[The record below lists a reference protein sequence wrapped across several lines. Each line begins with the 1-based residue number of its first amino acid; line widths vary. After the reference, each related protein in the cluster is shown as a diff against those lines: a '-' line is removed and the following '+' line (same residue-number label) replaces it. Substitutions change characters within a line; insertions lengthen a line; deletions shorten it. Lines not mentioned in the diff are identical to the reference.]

1 MALLLDRYLTMQF
14 IGSASMVLI
23 NRTTNDRSTTMDDA
37 DEDSFLQNLV
47 LEIKASPDLLN
58 LKDPLAQEVL
68 QSLAKHQKQKVRLLL
83 RSIYGSSRFNKYL
96 ASLKAKFQGVANIE
110 DICAEA
116 VNQTLL
122 NVAKNIKKYDP
133 RHTVMQW
140 ICGDLKNRTI
150 DLLRQYQR
158 RQHLVPFDMEDTQ
171 IQAKMAGIPE
181 DKDAD
186 RTTSLRKFIEE
197 DPEGLLTDKHIRN
210 YPAANLRVIL
220 LLRLEGYQ
228 WQEIADKFEITSHST
243 VSTFSD
249 RQTQKLLDYF
259 RKHLCLSN

>member
-1 MALLLDRYLTMQF
+1 
-14 IGSASMVLI
+14 
-23 NRTTNDRSTTMDDA
+23 
-37 DEDSFLQNLV
+37 
-47 LEIKASPDLLN
+47 
-58 LKDPLAQEVL
+58 
-68 QSLAKHQKQKVRLLL
+68 
-83 RSIYGSSRFNKYL
+83 
-96 ASLKAKFQGVANIE
+96 
-110 DICAEA
+110 
-116 VNQTLL
+116 
-122 NVAKNIKKYDP
+122 
-133 RHTVMQW
+133 MQW